1 MDNKHIHLKWQFP
14 PNLTPLYSLQNVFRQ
29 HCGNRF
35 STWTYHGE
43 YVVVFFLLFSAG
55 SHAWSWGENIL
66 YFCRSCVWTLL
77 VKKYEK
83 WKNSSHLSV
92 GFSESPFLETAY
104 AIPHGLFSLYSY
116 YFFFSPLCSPPLSF
130 LLSWSGHTS
139 TPSSSSS
146 FVVLLYL
153 PLKETP
159 STHHIQY
166 LVTDPLLS
174 VSLPAEP
181 SITGSDVDGSER
193 GQIQSGHR
201 TAVIPSASVCA
212 WPHVLH
218 FKYLHK

>member
-1 MDNKHIHLKWQFP
+1 MP
-14 PNLTPLYSLQNVFRQ
+14 PPHFCSLDQAA
-29 HCGNRF
+29 
-35 STWTYHGE
+35 
-43 YVVVFFLLFSAG
+43 L
-55 SHAWSWGENIL
+55 
-66 YFCRSCVWTLL
+66 
-77 VKKYEK
+77 
-83 WKNSSHLSV
+83 
-92 GFSESPFLETAY
+92 P
-104 AIPHGLFSLYSY
+104 
-116 YFFFSPLCSPPLSF
+116 
-130 LLSWSGHTS
+130 

-159 STHHIQY
+159 STHHVQY